1 MYPCWCV
8 PCVVE
13 GIKDKLR
20 KKESLGIF
28 ATLPCYQQRS
38 ITSFPFA
45 PNVKQ
50 KVESVQV
57 PAPIYSIVFLCNK
70 HQVWDPWRVEGG
82 NVMIFTLQ
90 HTFPHSCLY
99 LPPVAGRSLSLH
111 IFQLLLIAYSGA
123 AMHSLLTHAQSS
135 YSCTVCLLMHSTL
148 TYMQP
153 SCTVYKDIMDTHFQ

>member
-28 ATLPCYQQRS
+28 ATPPCYQQRS
-38 ITSFPFA
+38 ITLFPFA

-90 HTFPHSCLY
+90 HTFPHSCLH
-99 LPPVAGRSLSLH
+99 LPPVTGRFLYTNISSYLS
-111 IFQLLLIAYSGA
+111 ITTYCLLRCSN
-123 AMHSLLTHAQSS
+123 AQSA
-135 YSCTVCLLMHSTL
+135 YSCTARLPTCSLLVQGRYGHSL
-148 TYMQP
+148 
-153 SCTVYKDIMDTHFQ
+153 SVASL